1 MLASPG
7 WLYLRETQYGEEH
20 FAQPTQQHLIALDSE
35 QGLLKY
41 FPLATGPG
49 TQLLEALGTL
59 SLIGASITA
68 LDGVAALQIRVEGG
82 HVAHIEAADE
92 AERDRWTFECNLA
105 GLRAAS
111 SALES
116 AASNPPVEHYTNG
129 VAAAILA
136 PPQVEPYQPPKRL
149 WKRL

>member
-1 MLASPG
+1 MVAVSRRRAVSGAAKLSALEQKREILLHARHPTHIKMLASPG

-68 LDGVAALQIRVEGG
+68 LDGVAACRS
-82 HVAHIEAADE
+82 ASKAATS
-92 AERDRWTFECNLA
+92 RT
-105 GLRAAS
+105 
-111 SALES
+111 
-116 AASNPPVEHYTNG
+116 
-129 VAAAILA
+129 
-136 PPQVEPYQPPKRL
+136 
-149 WKRL
+149 